1 MKRLFVAGSLAVGIV
16 SSASVFALLGG
27 TAAAHSMHG
36 YNHDGENRVTIAADC
51 YQNDG
56 TQLWNITNSKDH
68 ALTVNWSSDD
78 GDESGSFTTQPG
90 DSQLTTPYDSNEPTE
105 NYVFSTKHQDDITL
119 PVATDACEALVEAPA
134 CIDGNIRDNIVM
146 DWSQSTG
153 TVSIHTLN
161 NLPLCDDVTLYL
173 SSYTLPSDYDKTGI
187 FDDSSIPQ
195 QLLDS
200 TSVVLAKGTD
210 GTATLQVNLP
220 DACTSYQLDLY
231 YAPEITVV
239 TGAGHGSQLLYGEI
253 TSATQDSGTCGC
265 PNTTPPTG
273 GLGGGPTT
281 PETPET
287 PVVTATTTPV
297 QAQPAAQLTDTGSQ
311 SWLVSTLATI
321 LLAAAVAGQ
330 FVVRK
335 QKA

>member
-1 MKRLFVAGSLAVGIV
+1 MKRLFVAGSLAVGLV
-16 SSASVFALLGG
+16 SSASVFAITQGS
-27 TAAAHSMHG
+27 AAADSWNGHG
-36 YNHDGENRVTIAADC
+36 QNSDDRISISADC

-56 TQLWNITNSKDH
+56 TQLWTITNPKNH
-68 ALTVNWSSDD
+68 PVKINWASDD
-78 GDESGSFTTQPG
+78 GDESGSYMAHPG
-90 DSQLTTPYDSNEPTE
+90 DSELTSPYDSAEPTE
-105 NYVFSTKHQDDITL
+105 NYVFSQHHEADIIL
-119 PVATDACEALVEAPA
+119 SVAIDACEAPAEAPA
-134 CIDGNIRDNIVM
+134 CIDGSIRDNIVL

-153 TVSIHTLN
+153 IVSVHTLN
-161 NLPLCDDVTLYL
+161 NQPLCDDVTLYL

-200 TSVVLAKGTD
+200 TSVTLAKGTD
-210 GTATLQVNLP
+210 GTATLEVNLP

-253 TSATQDSGTCGC
+253 TSAVQDPGTCDC
-265 PNTTPPTG
+265 PITPPAG
-273 GLGGGPTT
+273 GLGGGPAT

-287 PVVTATTTPV
+287 PVVTETAAPV

-311 SWLVSTLATI
+311 SWLVSTLAAI
-321 LLAAAVAGQ
+321 LLAAAVASQ
-330 FVVRK
+330 LVVRK